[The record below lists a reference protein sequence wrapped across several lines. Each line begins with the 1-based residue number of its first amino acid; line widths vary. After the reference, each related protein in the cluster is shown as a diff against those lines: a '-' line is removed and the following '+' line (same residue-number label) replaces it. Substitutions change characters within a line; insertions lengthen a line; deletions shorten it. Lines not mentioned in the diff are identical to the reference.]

1 MIEKI
6 SLGLISES
14 GETIEMLKASN
25 AQIESKIETAI
36 ADTFSAIC
44 FGNNSIAD
52 EEIKLAEKFN
62 FALNLK
68 NYLKEM
74 KENVSQ

>member
-6 SLGLISES
+6 WLGLISES
-14 GETIEMLKASN
+14 GETIEMLRTSN

-36 ADTFSAIC
+36 AETFSAIC

-62 FALNLK
+62 FALCLK

-74 KENVSQ
+74 KENAVR